1 MSWNAAFW
9 AMQGYLQHSNHLGCF
24 WIQKMQIVQYR
35 GKNGYRKAESNML
48 KLQVFIL
55 LPLRREL
62 AAKGKPH
69 MQVDSENKTIGEVGQ
84 SIAVLWNRLLSNTRG
99 VLCMLWMLR
108 KLLMLSWFAM
118 SILWGMQELLRELLL
133 LWRMQCGDL
142 RREHPPFFW

>member
-1 MSWNAAFW
+1 
-9 AMQGYLQHSNHLGCF
+9 
-24 WIQKMQIVQYR
+24 MQIVQYR

-84 SIAVLWNRLLSNTRG
+84 SIAVL
-99 VLCMLWMLR
+99 
-108 KLLMLSWFAM
+108 
-118 SILWGMQELLRELLL
+118 
-133 LWRMQCGDL
+133 
-142 RREHPPFFW
+142 